1 MDWETIV
8 LTVAIVVLV
17 LALIAV
23 IAWYFSLRRKKK
35 MEPSHVDLYFGEN
48 FRKIMSEWDMSTR
61 DQVKGF
67 KKDMSTRLS
76 KVGKEI
82 DSLERNKD
90 RLEKRMTS
98 LDKEMQKLE
107 KF

>member
-1 MDWETIV
+1 MDWETIL
-8 LTVAIVVLV
+8 LTVLIVVLV

-35 MEPSHVDLYFGEN
+35 LQPSHVDLYFGEN
-48 FRKIMSEWDMSTR
+48 FRRIMNEWDMTTR
-61 DQVKGF
+61 DKVKSF
-67 KKDMSTRLS
+67 KKDMSGRLS

-82 DSLERNKD
+82 DGLERNKMS
-90 RLEKRMTS
+90 LEKRLGK
-98 LDKEMQKLE
+98 LDKEMENME

>member
-1 MDWETIV
+1 MDWETIL
-8 LTVAIVVLV
+8 LTVAIVILV

-35 MEPSHVDLYFGEN
+35 LEPSHVDLYFGEN
-48 FRKIMSEWDMSTR
+48 FRKIMSEWDMATR
-61 DQVKGF
+61 DQVKSF
-67 KKDMSTRLS
+67 KKDMSGRLS

-82 DSLERNKD
+82 DSLERNKN
-90 RLEKRMTS
+90 RLDKRLGS
-98 LDKEMQKLE
+98 LDKEMKKLE